1 MHVQDKILIL
11 EPLELEWGPF
21 YVPNKD
27 DLYMETLLK
36 NISKKNYVSA
46 GLAKCRGHTNTK
58 ILITGAN
65 SEKRI
70 RMDSTVLSFFK
81 QVLLLWFQDYC
92 KRSERLQN
100 YGFK

>member
-1 MHVQDKILIL
+1 MGSLLRSEQKRFVYGTSSQKYQQKKIVCLQA
-11 EPLELEWGPF
+11 
-21 YVPNKD
+21 
-27 DLYMETLLK
+27 LLNVEVIQIQK
-36 NISKKNYVSA
+36 YAKIS
-46 GLAKCRGHTNTK
+46 
-58 ILITGAN
+58 GAN
-65 SEKRI
+65 SEKKI